1 MKSILFRAAL
11 LVAGAFCP
19 LPGAGPEEMKMTAG
33 TSFVIDSSTDV
44 RQISTSNPD
53 VVDASPI
60 TTREVVLHARST
72 GSATVIIW
80 AEGSAR
86 RIYQVSVEPN
96 VEPLREL
103 MRETF
108 PGEAIVVRGSRD
120 AVSLTG
126 RASTQQV
133 ADRAAALAAP
143 FAKVV
148 VNNIVV
154 SSGPMVQ
161 QILLRVKF
169 AELDRARASQFGVN
183 FISTGNTI
191 GRITTGQFGAPTVD
205 SVSQGGSKFSISDAL
220 NIFAFR
226 PDLNFGAFV
235 KALQNE
241 SILQILA
248 EPNLVAANGKE
259 ASFLVGGEFP
269 VPIVQGGAN
278 AGAITIQFKEFGIRL
293 TFVPVITENQS
304 IRLHLRQEVST
315 IDTNN
320 SVSLNGFVIPALSTR
335 RAETD
340 VELAQRQS
348 FVVAGLIDNRES
360 ESYAKIPGLSAVP
373 LLGQLFRSKETR
385 ANRSELVMIVT
396 PEITDPAAPAD
407 SMTVPNFPKPFL
419 VPTDPAKPKV
429 EPVQPPTDKSAWW
442 KFGAKK

>member
-1 MKSILFRAAL
+1 M
-11 LVAGAFCP
+11 
-19 LPGAGPEEMKMTAG
+19 
-33 TSFVIDSSTDV
+33 
-44 RQISTSNPD
+44 
-53 VVDASPI
+53 
-60 TTREVVLHARST
+60 
-72 GSATVIIW
+72 
-80 AEGSAR
+80 
-86 RIYQVSVEPN
+86 
-96 VEPLREL
+96 
-103 MRETF
+103 
-108 PGEAIVVRGSRD
+108 
-120 AVSLTG
+120 
-126 RASTQQV
+126 
-133 ADRAAALAAP
+133 
-143 FAKVV
+143 
-148 VNNIVV
+148 
-154 SSGPMVQ
+154 
-161 QILLRVKF
+161 
-169 AELDRARASQFGVN
+169 
-183 FISTGNTI
+183 
-191 GRITTGQFGAPTVD
+191 
-205 SVSQGGSKFSISDAL
+205 
-220 NIFAFR
+220 
-226 PDLNFGAFV
+226 

-278 AGAITIQFKEFGIRL
+278 VGAITIQFKEFGIRL

-419 VPTDPAKPKV
+419 VPIDPAKPKGRAGSAPIRQVGLV
-429 EPVQPPTDKSAWW
+429 EVRREEVNMAYGSGADHVPGVLLIAPDQELAEEFKTVFVKPGTIALRCDFDVYPELDVLLAHVDDPKPIVVIDVSTEYSRRSTPFTPYAGRRPSRCSSLSIAREIPICYWIV
-442 KFGAKK
+442 FGSGSGSSSQFRSTEQSRYRRYGNCLHPSR